1 MRGTRLAEGD
11 FMSNF
16 KSYRARATFGSTAH
30 TRLALRV
37 SATALA
43 AALILPGHA
52 AFAQSAPSTV
62 TPGTANAN
70 PTAAAR
76 VDAVTTTADPT
87 PQPADAVPPSS
98 QDAVTQSEAPQD
110 DATGG
115 GDIVVTGI
123 RAGLESSAK
132 IKRQSVLIVDSVSAE
147 DVGKLPDVSIA
158 DSLARLP
165 GVTAQR
171 LEGRDQ
177 RLSIRGLGPDFSTT
191 LLNGREQVTTG
202 DNRGVEF
209 DQYPSEFFKTV
220 NVYKSAD
227 ASLVAAGI
235 AGTVDLRML
244 RPLDQ
249 AHRIIAVSARAQ
261 MNGIDKLN
269 PDGTR
274 YGYRASA
281 TYVDKF
287 ANDTLGIAIG
297 VSATQTPSQD
307 ERYNAW
313 GYNGTG
319 TATDPYVIQGAKPYV
334 QSNELKRYGGVAT
347 IEWQPSDSFH
357 STFDAL
363 YSHFEETQRL
373 RGIEFP
379 LASNVGT
386 ANTNITGVSDGFAD
400 EITFSKVHAIQRN
413 DYNQRKAE
421 NFSFGWNNDLKLTDK
436 IHLNVDASWSRATR
450 TDFTLETYTGAGYQ
464 ATGPDDTVKVSQNS
478 NGTYKI
484 VPTLDYTDTNIFKL
498 TDPQGWGYNGTQAVV
513 QAGFLGNPN
522 FKDDLKSLR
531 ASLNGEFD
539 DSIVKS
545 WEAGG
550 NYSRRE
556 KTSAYKSYFL
566 CPKGAGTNCT
576 VTSGTPTSAAVPAE
590 AVIGTVPLD
599 YLGVPAALALDP
611 LYLYDNVYTSSYDNR
626 PDSLV
631 RDNTVTENIYTGYAK
646 ITLDGD
652 LGGKPLKGSI
662 GAQVVHSDQRSDGQ
676 IASVVDGVVTIA
688 PASQK
693 VTYTNV
699 LPSATMS
706 VELIPLGFVKVGASQ
721 TMVRPRLDQERVTQA
736 VGINVANIQANNTNP
751 GLNPV
756 FTSTG
761 GNVNLKPYQSTNI
774 DLSFE
779 KYFAGGG
786 YVALSGYFKHLTDF
800 VDPNNSYA
808 YDFSSLLGALS
819 PAQQAIVI
827 ANGLQTGV
835 VSAPANTGRG
845 TVLGVEGT
853 FSLPFKALTSAL
865 DGFGMFVSANY
876 TESEIKYA
884 NNPIEAITL
893 PGLSKLTGSGTVY
906 FEKAGFQA
914 RVNYRYRSSFLAEVA
929 GISSTP
935 TYRTARSEGIL
946 DAQIGYEFQSG
957 PLANFAILAQA
968 KNLTDRPFVT
978 YQNGDARQVIDYQRY
993 GRDYYVGITY
1003 KF

>member
-1 MRGTRLAEGD
+1 MGPPKGNSIMVATNRADATSGATVGASTRG
-11 FMSNF
+11 
-16 KSYRARATFGSTAH
+16 
-30 TRLALRV
+30 RLALRA
-37 SATALA
+37 SAIALSVA
-43 AALILPGHA
+43 MMIPGQA
-52 AFAQSAPSTV
+52 AFAQVTAPT
-62 TPGTANAN
+62 TRNAD
-70 PTAAAR
+70 PTGAAQ
-76 VDAVTTTADPT
+76 VDAPTQTVQPT
-87 PQPADAVPPSS
+87 PQP
-98 QDAVTQSEAPQD
+98 D
-110 DATGG
+110 DAAPATAQDVAQDVAGG
-115 GDIVVTGI
+115 PDIVVTGI

-191 LLNGREQVTTG
+191 LLNGREQVTVG
-202 DNRGVEF
+202 DNRGVEY

-227 ASLVAAGI
+227 ASLIAAGI

-249 AHRIIAVSARAQ
+249 SGRIFALSARGQ

-269 PDGTR
+269 PDGSR
-274 YGYRASA
+274 YGYRGSA

-287 ANDTLGIAIG
+287 ADDTLGIAIG
-297 VSATQTPSQD
+297 VSATDAPSQD

-319 TATDPYVIQGAKPYV
+319 TAADPYVVTGAKPYV
-334 QSNELKRYGGVAT
+334 QSNSLKRYGGVAT
-347 IEWQPSDSFH
+347 IEWQPSENFH

-363 YSHFEETQRL
+363 YSHFEEIQRL

-379 LASNVGT
+379 LAGNVGT
-386 ANTNITGVSDGFAD
+386 ANTAIGSVNDGYAD
-400 EITFSKVHAIQRN
+400 DITFSNVHAIQRN
-413 DYNQRKAE
+413 DYNRRKAE
-421 NFSFGWNNDLKLTDK
+421 NYSLGWNNDLKLTDK
-436 IHLNVDASWSRATR
+436 IHLNVDASWSHATR
-450 TDFTLETYTGAGYQ
+450 TDFTLETYTGTGYQ
-464 ATGPDDTVKVSQNS
+464 ATGPGDTVHLTQNS

-484 VPTLDYTDTNIFKL
+484 VPTLDYTNTDIFKL

-522 FKDDLKSLR
+522 FKDDMKSLR

-539 DSIVKS
+539 NSIVKS
-545 WEAGG
+545 WEVGG

-566 CPKGAGTNCT
+566 CPTGAGVDCT
-576 VTSGTPTSAAVPAE
+576 VASGTNTSAAVPAE
-590 AVIGTVPLD
+590 AMIGTIPLD
-599 YLGVPAALALDP
+599 YLGVPAVLALNP
-611 LYLYDNVYTSSYDNR
+611 LYLYNNSLDSYYDNR

-631 RDNTVTENIYTGYAK
+631 RDNTVTENVFTGYAK
-646 ITLDGD
+646 ITLDGE
-652 LGGKPLKGSI
+652 LGGKALKGSL
-662 GAQVVHSDQRSDGQ
+662 GAQVVHSEQSSDGQ
-676 IASVVDGVVTIA
+676 IASVVGGVVTIA
-688 PASQK
+688 PATQK
-693 VTYTNV
+693 VNYTNF

-706 VELIPLGFVKVGASQ
+706 VELIPLGFVKMGASQ

-736 VGINVANIQANNTNP
+736 VGINVANIQAGNLNA

-761 GNVNLKPYQSTNI
+761 GNVALKPYQSTNI

-779 KYFAGGG
+779 KYFEGGG

-808 YDFSSLLGALS
+808 YDFSSLLGALT

-845 TVLGVEGT
+845 TVIGVEGT
-853 FSLPFKALTSAL
+853 FSLPFRTLTTKL
-865 DGFGMFVSANY
+865 DGFGVFVSGNY
-876 TESEIKYA
+876 TDSEIKYA
-884 NNPIEAITL
+884 NNALDAITL
-893 PGLSKLTGSGTVY
+893 PGLSKVTGSGTLY
-906 FEKAGFQA
+906 FEKHGFQA

-935 TYRTARSEGIL
+935 TYRTAKAEAIL
-946 DAQIGYEFQSG
+946 DAQIGYDFQG
-957 PLANFAILAQA
+957 GFLKGLGILVQA

-978 YQNGDARQVIDYQRY
+978 YQNGDSRQVIDYQRY
-993 GRDYYVGITY
+993 GRDYYLGITY
-1003 KF
+1003 RF